1 MSVFSRTSV
10 GRGTR
15 SRQPDLASPA
25 KAGRHAQEKISLA
38 IANPPAGAVYL
49 IDPTLRSQ
57 YQALPLRAAAD
68 GHAGM
73 IEWAIDGSRLG
84 ASQADEPLQW
94 PLVSGAHRISARDEL
109 GRMAA
114 VDIVVK

>member
-1 MSVFSRTSV
+1 VEAQ
-10 GRGTR
+10 
-15 SRQPDLASPA
+15 SRQAALARPA
-25 KAGRHAQEKISLA
+25 KAGQHEPENVSLA

-68 GHAGM
+68 AHAGM

-84 ASQADEPLQW
+84 TSHADEPLQW
-94 PLVSGAHRISARDEL
+94 PLAAGTHRISARDEL

>member
-1 MSVFSRTSV
+1 
-10 GRGTR
+10 
-15 SRQPDLASPA
+15 
-25 KAGRHAQEKISLA
+25 
-38 IANPPAGAVYL
+38 VYL

-68 GHAGM
+68 AHAGM

-84 ASQADEPLQW
+84 TSHADEPLQW
-94 PLVSGAHRISARDEL
+94 PLAPGAHRISARDEL
-109 GRMAA
+109 GRVAA